1 MTDKAA
7 WLPEITRE
15 DLSRRRFL
23 KWSAITGGTA
33 AVAGAGW
40 KLGLV
45 PIGNEDPAHASEL
58 ANSGAGAKT
67 VWSSC
72 NVNCGS
78 RCPLRLRVVDGQ
90 IVRVDPDNTG
100 TDEIGSQQI
109 RACLR
114 GRSIRKRIYSPER
127 LKYPMKRVGERG
139 SGDFTR
145 ISWDEA
151 FEAVASSLKKTIAKY
166 GNEAIF
172 INYGTGTIGGTVTSS
187 WPPGGSLVARLM
199 NCCGGFLDEYGDYSA
214 AQIEAVV
221 GYYYGTWV
229 GSNSFDDVVN
239 SKLVVLWGNNPQET
253 RMSGGGET
261 FVLEQAHKI
270 SGAKVIVVDPRYSD
284 SAVTLCDEWVPLRP
298 GTDPA
303 LVAGM
308 AYVMIT
314 ENLHDQ
320 AFLDKYCIGFDEE
333 HMPAGV
339 PANSSYKSY
348 VMGLGPD
355 KTKKTPEWAESI
367 TGLPA
372 QRIVELAREIAQIKP
387 CSITQGW
394 GPQRTFNGDATARAP
409 MLLATMTGNVGIPG
423 GGTGTRES
431 DYGLATAVMP
441 VGDNPVKAV
450 ISFFTWTEAI
460 ERGPEMT
467 ALADGVQGVDKLNAP
482 IKFIWQYAGNA
493 LINQHGDTNRT
504 DKILRDTS
512 KCEMIVVIDNQMTPS
527 ARYADIILPDV
538 SNAEQAD
545 LIQQGAAGPLGY
557 TILASKAIEPLFE
570 SKTIYDI
577 CTGIARRMGVEEKF
591 TEGRTQE
598 QWLRWLVAQSQAA
611 VPGLPGFDEL
621 AAMGIW
627 RQPNAPDHTQIP
639 LESFRQDPKKNPL
652 SSPSGKIE
660 IFSKAL
666 WDLNRTWIL
675 PKGEQI
681 AALPAWYDYPEAVT
695 DPLSRKYPLQCIG
708 HHYKGRTHSTYG
720 NVAWLKEA
728 APQVVWINPAD
739 ATARGI
745 VNDDKVYVFNGRGR
759 IKITARVT
767 PRIAP
772 GVISVPEGAWYSPG
786 ISGVDSGGCVNTL
799 TSQHPTPLA
808 KGNGQHTIL
817 AQVEMA

>member
-1 MTDKAA
+1 MTEEAP
-7 WLPEITRE
+7 WLPEVTQE
-15 DLSRRRFL
+15 DVSRRCFL
-23 KWSAITGGTA
+23 KWSAVVGGTA

-45 PIGNEDPAHASEL
+45 PIGHDDAAEAAQLSS
-58 ANSGAGAKT
+58 SGASKV

-78 RCPLRLRVVDGQ
+78 RCPLRLHVVDGQ
-90 IVRVDPDNTG
+90 IVRVEPDNTG
-100 TDEIGSQQI
+100 TNEVGSQQI

-114 GRSIRKRIYSPER
+114 GRSIRKRIYNPER

-139 SGDFTR
+139 SGQFTR

-151 FEAVASSLKKTIAKY
+151 FDSVATSLKHTISKY
-166 GNEAIF
+166 GNEAVF

-187 WPPGGSLVARLM
+187 WPPGGSLFARLM

-229 GSNSFDDVVN
+229 SSNSFDDVVN

-261 FVLEQAHKI
+261 FVLEQAHKM
-270 SGAKVIVVDPRYSD
+270 SGAKVIIVDPRYSD

-320 AFLDKYCIGFDEE
+320 AFLDKYCVGFDED

-339 PANSSYKSY
+339 PAGSSYKSY
-348 VMGLGPD
+348 VLGKGPD
-355 KTKKTPEWAESI
+355 KTKKTPEWAEKI

-372 QRIVELAREIAQIKP
+372 QRIVELAREIAQTKP

-394 GPQRTFNGDATARAP
+394 GPQRTFNGDATARAV
-409 MLLATMTGNVGIPG
+409 MLLATLTGNVGIHG
-423 GGTGTRES
+423 GGTGCREG
-431 DYGLATAVMP
+431 DYGLPMAVMP

-467 ALADGVQGVDKLNAP
+467 ALADGVQGVEKLNAP
-482 IKFIWQYAGNA
+482 IKFLWQYAGNA

-504 DKILRDTS
+504 DKILKDTS
-512 KCEMIVVIDNQMTPS
+512 KCETIVVIDNQMTPS

-570 SKTIYDI
+570 CKTIYEM
-577 CTGIARRMGVEEKF
+577 CTEIAKRMGVEHQF
-591 TEGRTQE
+591 TEGKTQDE
-598 QWLRWLVAQSQAA
+598 WLRLLVAQSQAA
-611 VPGLPGFDEL
+611 VPGLPAFDEL
-621 AAMGIW
+621 ATMGIW
-627 RQPNAPDHTQIP
+627 RQPNAPDHTQVA
-639 LESFRQDPKKNPL
+639 LDTFRQDPKKNHL
-652 SSPSGKIE
+652 GTPSGKIE
-660 IFSKAL
+660 IFSKQL
-666 WDLNRTWIL
+666 WDLNRTWTL

-681 AALPAWYDYPEAVT
+681 AALPAWYDYPEGAT
-695 DPLSRKYPLQCIG
+695 DPLTKRYPLQCIG

-728 APQVVWINPAD
+728 APQVVWMNPAD
-739 ATARGI
+739 AQTRGI
-745 VNDDKVYVFNGRGR
+745 ANDDTVYVFNARGR
-759 IKITARVT
+759 IRITARVT

-772 GVISVPEGAWYSPG
+772 GVISVPEGAWYTPG
-786 ISGVDSGGCVNTL
+786 VQAVDAGGCVNTL
-799 TSQHPTPLA
+799 TTQHPTPLA